1 MYSYTNND
9 EKMDKKL
16 VCAVIV
22 AIVAIGVIA
31 GCAEKPAPEVTP
43 TPSPTK
49 PPVETP
55 ITSPIVTPTATPT
68 VEMKTSCDMC
78 HKTDS
83 TANLEAHV
91 KGGLLVNGKPGCF
104 DYWGCHGVG
113 NATVHTVHP
122 PEVGCAA
129 CHGKIPTIP
138 STGPGGTSCEMCH
151 GMPNPLTQAK
161 GVSWRYTWKEA
172 KIAQFAMSGKYQ
184 RYTG

>member
-1 MYSYTNND
+1 
-9 EKMDKKL
+9 MDKKI

-31 GCAEKPAPEVTP
+31 GCVEKPAPEVTP

-55 ITSPIVTPTATPT
+55 ITSPTATPT
-68 VEMKTSCDMC
+68 VEMKASCDMC
-78 HKTDS
+78 HKTES

-122 PEVGCAA
+122 PEEGCVA
-129 CHGKIPTIP
+129 CHGKREAPAIPP
-138 STGPGGTSCEMCH
+138 TGPGGTTCEECH
-151 GMPNPLTQAK
+151 GSPDPLK
-161 GVSWRYTWKEA
+161 PSEGRLVEIHLER
-172 KIAQFAMSGKYQ
+172 GKDC
-184 RYTG
+184 TVCHIGEISEIHGLK